1 VPNLGDAIRARDLA
15 SAERALAAG
24 ADPETLLDG
33 GTTLLMHCA
42 LTGDAAGARL
52 LLAHGADPARRDES
66 GRSALDYAR
75 ARGQA
80 ALGALLEQ
88 AAARRAVRWSQEDE
102 RLLASIWGPDLLASV
117 KGRLAPTGAA
127 APSRAIAPEPRATE
141 AGGAKPEP
149 PAAEK
154 RPDEEPIREE
164 DLIGQAQAKAAL
176 KQVIALAQV
185 NQERRR
191 RGLKPAQVTLHAA
204 FTGSPGTGKTT
215 FARFYAQQIRALG
228 LLERGHLV
236 EVSRSDLVAEYAG
249 QTAVRTAKVVE
260 SALGGVLF
268 VDEAYAL
275 KQTKEDAFGQE
286 CIDTLVKEMEDHRDE
301 LVLIFAGYTDE
312 MRQFLRHNTG
322 LQSRVPNV
330 VEFADFDD
338 AELGKILDSF
348 CAKAGIALAPELR
361 RGAVEQIAA
370 KRRGRGFGNARE
382 VRNLFERALAQQS
395 VRLAKSDLAALP
407 REALCTLQYS
417 DLTPDPEDDLATAPA
432 VDPRGS
438 GSALD
443 GLQGLVGLAE
453 VKREIRDLVELIR
466 IERVRNPGRG
476 LPELGLHMLFIGA
489 DGTGK
494 RSVARLLATLLREL
508 GLLASG
514 HLLEVSRADL
524 VAGYVGQTALK
535 TAERIQEAQGGVLYV
550 EGAPALARRG
560 DSYGQEA
567 IEALAAAAERHRKE
581 LVIILAG
588 APLEME
594 LLTAAHPA
602 LAARFGMKL
611 RFADPSDA
619 ELLEIALRMAG
630 SDGYRV
636 ADAARAQIAARIAA
650 RRALEIPFA
659 HARDVRQ
666 LLEQA
671 CKRQAQRLAGLGD
684 PAQLSDEVLRSLEP
698 QDFGEVAAPAPA

>member
-1 VPNLGDAIRARDLA
+1 VADLADAIRARDFS

-24 ADPETLLDG
+24 ADPDARLDA

-42 LTGDAAGARL
+42 MTGDAAGVRL
-52 LLAHGADPARRDES
+52 LLAHGADPAQRDEQ
-66 GRSALDYAR
+66 GRRACDYAR
-75 ARGQA
+75 VRGHA
-80 ALGALLEQ
+80 ALAALLEQ
-88 AAARRAVRWSQEDE
+88 AAAGRELRWSRDDE
-102 RLLASIWGPDLLASV
+102 RLLSSIWGPELLSAV
-117 KGRLAPTGAA
+117 KRRLAPPRSAGTAPSAA
-127 APSRAIAPEPRATE
+127 AGAPAPA
-141 AGGAKPEP
+141 AAAKPEP
-149 PAAEK
+149 TPPAPKPAE
-154 RPDEEPIREE
+154 EEPIREE
-164 DLIGQAQAKAAL
+164 DLIGQPQAKAAL

-185 NQERRR
+185 NQERRK

-228 LLERGHLV
+228 LLARGHLV
-236 EVSRSDLVAEYAG
+236 EVSRSDLIAEYAG
-249 QTAVRTAKVVE
+249 QTASRTAKVVE

-275 KQTKEDAFGQE
+275 KQAKDDAFGQE
-286 CIDTLVKEMEDHRDE
+286 CIDTLVKEMEDHRDQ

-312 MRQFLRHNTG
+312 MREFLRHNTG
-322 LQSRVPNV
+322 LQSRVPNL

-338 AELGKILDSF
+338 AELGQILDSM
-348 CAKAGIALAPELR
+348 CKKAGIELAPELR
-361 RGAVEQIAA
+361 RLAIEQVAA

-395 VRLAKSDLAALP
+395 VRLAKSDLTALS

-417 DLTPDPEDDLATAPA
+417 DLTPDPDDDLASAPA
-432 VDPRGS
+432 ADPRSS

-443 GLQGLVGLAE
+443 ALERLVGLAD

-494 RSVARLLATLLREL
+494 RSVARLLAQLLRDL

-535 TAERIQEAQGGVLYV
+535 TGERVQEAQGGVLYV
-550 EGAPALARRG
+550 EGAHTLARRG
-560 DSYGQEA
+560 DGYGEEA
-567 IEALAAAAERHRKE
+567 IDALATAAERLRKE

-588 APLEME
+588 TPLEME

-602 LAARFGMKL
+602 LASRFGLKL
-611 RFADPSDA
+611 HFVDPSDA
-619 ELLEIALRMAG
+619 ELLEIALRMAEA
-630 SDGYRV
+630 DGYRI
-636 ADAARAQIAARIAA
+636 AAAARPELGARIAA
-650 RRALEIPFA
+650 RRAVDAPFA
-659 HARDVRQ
+659 NAREVRS
-666 LLEQA
+666 LLERA
-671 CKRQAQRLAGLGD
+671 CKLQAQRLAALGD
-684 PAQLSDEVLRSLEP
+684 PSKLAEEVLRSLEP
-698 QDFGEVAAPAPA
+698 QDFAEPSARG